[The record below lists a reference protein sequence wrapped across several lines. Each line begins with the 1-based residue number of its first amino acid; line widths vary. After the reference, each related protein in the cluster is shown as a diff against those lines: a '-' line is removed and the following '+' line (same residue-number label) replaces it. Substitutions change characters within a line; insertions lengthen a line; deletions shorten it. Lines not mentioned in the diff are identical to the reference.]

1 MSRAGPSTV
10 FNFRGNGD
18 GQWISIIFYVI
29 VAATKNVHSTC
40 TLWMQMTYILCYDH
54 DATQSECAHRQ
65 NNTVHMYQFTQIN
78 TPRGV
83 RKKAMLRF
91 KHLTS
96 DKEGHEGSTIHWPPY
111 FTEEKISRMA
121 IAWCFPANSRFSCV
135 CSGCKSE
142 EESRPPF
149 DELFDGLFLLR

>member
-18 GQWISIIFYVI
+18 GQWISMLLSLLPKMFTRPAPSGCKCLTYSITTMMQRNRSAHTARITLF
-29 VAATKNVHSTC
+29 TC
-40 TLWMQMTYILCYDH
+40 INSHKWIL
-54 DATQSECAHRQ
+54 QEVSE
-65 NNTVHMYQFTQIN
+65 
-78 TPRGV
+78 
-83 RKKAMLRF
+83 KKAMLRL
-91 KHLTS
+91 KHLTN
-96 DKEGHEGSTIHWPPY
+96 DKEGREGSTIHWPLY

-149 DELFDGLFLLR
+149 DELFDGLSLLR